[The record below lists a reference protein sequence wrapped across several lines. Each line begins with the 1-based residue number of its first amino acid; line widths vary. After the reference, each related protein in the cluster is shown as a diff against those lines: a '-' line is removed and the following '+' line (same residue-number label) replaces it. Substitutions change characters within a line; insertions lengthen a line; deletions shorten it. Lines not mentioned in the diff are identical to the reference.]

1 MAEWLEEHVATI
13 GPLILNLGIYGRF
26 WIIWRPGEAL
36 RWKGEDHQLGRLG
49 SDMWKVSTFK
59 AVAPTCVS

>member
-1 MAEWLEEHVATI
+1 MAEWLEDHVATI

-36 RWKGEDHQLGRLG
+36 RWKGEDH
-49 SDMWKVSTFK
+49 
-59 AVAPTCVS
+59 